1 MDVETNVAEIEREL
15 LSEVSVDDGW
25 HLIERF
31 STLVRES
38 GMPDEHTAAD
48 YIAAELERLG
58 VEYTMYEPDLYLS
71 LPRTGRVV
79 VRGTEYRAKPPAFAA
94 STGPEG
100 VTGPGVYLEA
110 PSMQDLG
117 EIFDDRR
124 QGVGESVRGKVVVT
138 NGYAMPSTVARFE
151 RAGAVAQVYINP
163 GNNIHWG
170 ICTPIWGTPTG
181 DNLHF
186 KPRTPVL
193 AVSKPDGDA
202 LVLALAKGQSDI
214 TVHAQLDEGWF
225 PCKLPVV
232 TLAGE
237 SDDFLL
243 VHGHYDSWDV
253 GIGDNAVGDATL
265 LELARVFHSQRD
277 RLRRSLKIAWWPGH
291 STGRYAGSTWF
302 ADQFA
307 LELRKHCVA
316 AVNIDSPGCWKA
328 SAFEDVM
335 WMAEADQL
343 CRDSISAVTG
353 QTAGRRRP
361 IRAGD
366 YYFNQVGLTSFFMLL
381 SNIPNE
387 ERKELGFYPVGGCGG
402 NIAWHTEDDALN
414 VADRGYLEQDLRVY
428 VTAIGRV
435 LNGDILPF
443 DHREAV
449 REMGAALAEYD
460 EQAAGLIDL
469 SIVHRELESLRSEL
483 ELFYGAVSSQTLDPA
498 IANRTITA
506 LSRILVPLN
515 YARGGRFDHDP
526 ALPLGTIP
534 VLDDIATLRSLAD
547 AGSERL
553 PFVKAGIA
561 RAVNRVANAFYEA
574 TELVRGGR

>member
-1 MDVETNVAEIEREL
+1 MDIAAGVTEIEQVL

-25 HLIERF
+25 RLIERF

-38 GMPDEHTAAD
+38 GMPDEHAAAD
-48 YIAAELERLG
+48 YIAAELDRLG

-71 LPRTGRVV
+71 LPRSGRVV
-79 VRGTEYRAKPPAFAA
+79 IGGSEHRAKPPAFAA

-100 VTGPGVYLEA
+100 ATGPGIYLEA

-117 EIFDDRR
+117 EIFDDRH

-151 RAGAVAQVYINP
+151 RSGAVAQVYINP

-181 DNLHF
+181 DNLQS
-186 KPRTPVL
+186 KPSTPVV

-202 LVLALAKGQSDI
+202 IVLGLAQGQTDV
-214 TVHAQLDEGWF
+214 TVHAQLEEGWF

-232 TLAGE
+232 TIAGE
-237 SDDFLL
+237 SEEFLL

-265 LELARVFHSQRD
+265 LELARIFHSQRD
-277 RLRRSLKIAWWPGH
+277 HLKRSLKIAWWPGH

-335 WMAEADQL
+335 WMAEADEL

-366 YYFNQVGLTSFFMLL
+366 YSFNQIGLTSFFMLL
-381 SNIPNE
+381 SNIPND

-402 NIAWHTEDDALN
+402 NIAWHTEDDVLN

-435 LNGDILPF
+435 LNGDVLPF
-443 DHREAV
+443 DHRRAV
-449 REMGAALAEYD
+449 KEMGAALAEYD
-460 EQAAGLIDL
+460 QQAAGLIDL
-469 SIVHRELESLRSEL
+469 STVHRELEALHAEL
-483 ELFYGAVSSQTLDPA
+483 ESFHGAVSSGTLDAA
-498 IANRTITA
+498 IANRTITE

-515 YARGGRFDHDP
+515 YARGARFDHDP

-534 VLDDIATLRSLAD
+534 MLDGIAKLQPLAD

-553 PFVKAGIA
+553 PFVKAGIV
-561 RAVNRVANAFYEA
+561 RAANRVANTLYEA
-574 TELVRGGR
+574 TELVRRRQ